1 MPFKHIVKINHK
13 VNDWVKVA
21 EQFLN
26 VPYKWGGRDS
36 MGIDCSALIQL
47 SLETFGINFPRD
59 TALQILENYEKI
71 TLNNVKEDQL
81 FFGKVM

>member
-47 SLETFGINFPRD
+47 SLETFGINFP
-59 TALQILENYEKI
+59 KGHSI
-71 TLNNVKEDQL
+71 TNLREL
-81 FFGKVM
+81 

>member
-1 MPFKHIVKINHK
+1 
-13 VNDWVKVA
+13 
-21 EQFLN
+21 
-26 VPYKWGGRDS
+26 